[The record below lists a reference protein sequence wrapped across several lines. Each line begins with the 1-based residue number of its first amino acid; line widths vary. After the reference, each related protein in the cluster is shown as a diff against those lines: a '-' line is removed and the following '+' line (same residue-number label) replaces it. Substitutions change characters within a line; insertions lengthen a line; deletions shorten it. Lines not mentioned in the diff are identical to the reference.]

1 MAGIYDANYEEGLGI
16 SQAAIR
22 LEDSPGIVLHCRTQE
37 WKRESNSRLG
47 AKREPNGGKGSL
59 KREKV
64 VPFLNN

>member
-1 MAGIYDANYEEGLGI
+1 MAGIYDANSEEGLGI

-22 LEDSPGIVLHCRTQE
+22 LEDSPGVVLPCRTQE

-47 AKREPNGGKGSL
+47 AKRGPNGGKGSL
-59 KREKV
+59 KRDKV